1 MPSILGLEARRV
13 ARDNLCDLGMEICA
27 VKCNL
32 LGQLFLSML
41 LAHDKLLSVGQGP
54 PHTRLDK
61 HDMRIIGLPHSVI
74 AIPVLDPELVKF
86 IKSRINVRTYY
97 KPEQNEGRVR
107 IMQYVT
113 PYLSDADSWIWLKR
127 FGLLH
132 WENSRGRPLFNLD
145 CYMKL
150 SRAAL
155 PNASFAVVGRG
166 SSGTYIH
173 KKVAFREPYYVN
185 ATGSVYDSIDA
196 DLI

>member
-1 MPSILGLEARRV
+1 MNPRYMPSILGLEARRV

-41 LAHDKLLSVGQGP
+41 LAYDKFSDVA
-54 PHTRLDK
+54 K
-61 HDMRIIGLPHSVI
+61 HNTHIISLPHSVV
-74 AIPVLDPELVKF
+74 AIPVLDQELVKF
-86 IKSRINVRTYY
+86 IKRIINVRTYATPN
-97 KPEQNEGRVR
+97 KRNEGRIR
-107 IMQYVT
+107 IEQYIT
-113 PYLSDADSWIWLKR
+113 TYLSDAAGWIWLKR

-155 PNASFAVVGRG
+155 PNASFAVVGRVG
-166 SSGTYIH
+166 GNFYSH